1 MEFNLTA
8 DVIFDEDNDRY
19 TLTTPIFPSGAVT
32 IDCDVTRNLL
42 FTFFHEIEQGTG
54 TGTGR
59 LEVEYGGATISYK
72 IRIDH
77 SILGAS
83 LSVYYDNSIDA
94 ALQLQTFDLPTFL
107 YGVPQSLEV
116 EYVFDT
122 FLIKHADVFVGSIEP
137 SVTLENS
144 FQYGFFKI
152 SATNTNATFTHHI
165 DALNLRSTTIINNPL
180 MCPEGIFASSY
191 VGMTWNMI
199 ADSPLLLNY
208 LYNDNADSNVCLTMG
223 GGEGV
228 DQVAQFEIT
237 NDAHLLA
244 IGVNATN
251 QDAPEAAYIKT
262 YSDSALILGT
272 NDINRVY
279 ISASGNIG
287 IGTNAPTQALD
298 VVGTIKGDRVL
309 GVSYADV
316 TNKPT
321 GVGIEGN
328 DEFVLCEEDLRV
340 QVPVGSV
347 VAHIGRKINECIT
360 DPTLDNIM
368 GQTVNRD
375 DYIEL
380 ANQLG
385 IPKSRATFQ
394 VPALTMGFAAS
405 DFWSCCPVG
414 VIMIWTQ
421 KTLPSAKWAWCDGLN
436 GTVDLTGRAPIGATK
451 YSGFSDPLSPNYQRW
466 FNNPNDKIG
475 SGSTYLSDVQ
485 LPTHKLYF
493 THSHTHS
500 ISYRYAG
507 GTTLWH
513 GNDSGYVAAG
523 SAAGD
528 GQLGSSTT
536 GHSVN
541 STTVANYTNGVV
553 YRTLDNTVLTTGTQL
568 PVPITLYQPSCYVLF
583 IQKIVA

>member
-42 FTFFHEIEQGTG
+42 FTFYHEIEQGTG

-107 YGVPQSLEV
+107 YGIPQSLEV

-251 QDAPEAAYIKT
+251 QDAPEAAYMKT
-262 YSDSALILGT
+262 YTPSALILGT
-272 NDINRVY
+272 NDVDRVY
-279 ISASGNIG
+279 IASGGNIG

-298 VVGTIKGDRVL
+298 VNGTIKADRVL
-309 GVSYADV
+309 GVSYADL

-321 GVGIEGN
+321 IPTGGGIDEGT
-328 DEFVLCEEDLRV
+328 EFVLAEEDIIAEM
-340 QVPVGSV
+340 P
-347 VAHIGRKINECIT
+347 
-360 DPTLDNIM
+360 
-368 GQTVNRD
+368 
-375 DYIEL
+375 
-380 ANQLG
+380 LG
-385 IPKSRATFQ
+385 
-394 VPALTMGFAAS
+394 
-405 DFWSCCPVG
+405 
-414 VIMIWTQ
+414 
-421 KTLPSAKWAWCDGLN
+421 
-436 GTVDLTGRAPIGATK
+436 
-451 YSGFSDPLSPNYQRW
+451 
-466 FNNPNDKIG
+466 
-475 SGSTYLSDVQ
+475 
-485 LPTHKLYF
+485 
-493 THSHTHS
+493 
-500 ISYRYAG
+500 
-507 GTTLWH
+507 
-513 GNDSGYVAAG
+513 
-523 SAAGD
+523 
-528 GQLGSSTT
+528 
-536 GHSVN
+536 
-541 STTVANYTNGVV
+541 
-553 YRTLDNTVLTTGTQL
+553 
-568 PVPITLYQPSCYVLF
+568 
-583 IQKIVA
+583 